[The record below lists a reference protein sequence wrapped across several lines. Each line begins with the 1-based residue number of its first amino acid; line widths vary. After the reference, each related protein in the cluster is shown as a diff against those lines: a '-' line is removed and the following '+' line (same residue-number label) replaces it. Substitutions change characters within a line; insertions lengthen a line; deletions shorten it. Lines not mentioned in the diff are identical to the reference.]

1 VAPLQSHR
9 NISPTSNQ
17 AGCAVAGADDLPRE
31 SPEEIKRFV
40 DDAFA
45 KGVFQ
50 SPSRPSVCYMLSM
63 ENLVPTDK
71 GVVQPFPPHVMFYAP
86 YLTNGD
92 LGSDGNPAGPVS
104 VAREGTRD
112 ATIIVP
118 VAAHAGPS
126 HAFADKRSGGSQ

>member
-1 VAPLQSHR
+1 
-9 NISPTSNQ
+9 
-17 AGCAVAGADDLPRE
+17 
-31 SPEEIKRFV
+31 V

-50 SPSRPSVCYMLSM
+50 SPSRPNVLHAIDG
-63 ENLVPTDK
+63 ELGT
-71 GVVQPFPPHVMFYAP
+71 QPFPPHVMFYAP
-86 YLTNGD
+86 YLTNAD
-92 LGSDGNPAGPVS
+92 LGADGNPAGPVF